1 MEIIEKDKNY
11 SSACSKFFSCKHH
24 WSPPLAQNIYHPNQ
38 YYIESRKA
46 LKMSVLTPPDSGQQP
61 MDSELQ
67 TNDMSLTADTTAG
80 TFDDSVFDMTDEEFD
95 RSLAGIQF
103 DIEPKPTIV
112 SNESPESDPS
122 NNLL

>member
-1 MEIIEKDKNY
+1 
-11 SSACSKFFSCKHH
+11 
-24 WSPPLAQNIYHPNQ
+24 LAQNIYHPNQ

-46 LKMSVLTPPDSGQQP
+46 LKISVLTPPDSQQP
-61 MDSELQ
+61 INSELQ
-67 TNDMSLTADTTAG
+67 TNDMSLTADTTAN
-80 TFDDSVFDMTDEEFD
+80 TFDDSVFDMTDEDFD